1 MGNEWWTLISEEGSD
16 HAVPQ
21 MKPLILLWERSLSFP
36 ALQTKG
42 LPDTW
47 FHRSVSVCLSCL
59 LQVCVPCPWSQAGH
73 TEGLANSQGC
83 TSVGLGSRYPW
94 QLMVLQNR
102 LGAQ

>member
-47 FHRSVSVCLSCL
+47 FHRSVSVCPVPGVRLVILRDWPTARAAHL
-59 LQVCVPCPWSQAGH
+59 LGWVPDTP
-73 TEGLANSQGC
+73 
-83 TSVGLGSRYPW
+83 GS
-94 QLMVLQNR
+94 
-102 LGAQ
+102 